1 MVDFENKMRIPS
13 KNSRVEGNK
22 LTLQT
27 SQITGVLQRRSRL
40 NKFDEEIEVE
50 DFNMRKN
57 MPIH

>member
-1 MVDFENKMRIPS
+1 MVDIENKMRIPS

-27 SQITGVLQRRSRL
+27 SPITGVLQRRSRL